1 MKKVL
6 VILMLVL
13 LFAGTAVLASKKGP
27 IKDKHKGLTGLEG
40 AKVNCAYCHSPKKAN
55 NPKTEDNDLNALKKG
70 PYCAIKGCH
79 PDVDK
84 K

>member
-1 MKKVL
+1 
-6 VILMLVL
+6 
-13 LFAGTAVLASKKGP
+13 LASKKGP
-27 IKDKHKGLTGLEG
+27 VKDQHKGLTGLGG

-55 NPKTEDNDLNALKKG
+55 NPKTEDNDLNALKEEQ
-70 PYCAIKGCH
+70 YCAIKGCH